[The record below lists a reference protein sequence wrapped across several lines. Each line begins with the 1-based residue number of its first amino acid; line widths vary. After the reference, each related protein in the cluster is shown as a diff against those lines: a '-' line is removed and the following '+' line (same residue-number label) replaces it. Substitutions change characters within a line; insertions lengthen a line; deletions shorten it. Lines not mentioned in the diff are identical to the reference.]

1 MYLRQLA
8 NSIQWSNAILF
19 DAVFVHA
26 LPHMQM
32 FLNEHRAAQH
42 LMCWMDI
49 EAFRGIPARNKHL
62 RNLRAQQL
70 REKYFT
76 RKYLLGPDSPA
87 SKEAQRQVWTYPPT
101 GTCKNAYTLS
111 KDKVEEDDNT
121 NERTHLYSE
130 YVLCK
135 IEQLLRGVYLDLHLA
150 TCMCI
155 YIAKVSKEQKST
167 TCYIHF
173 R

>member
-1 MYLRQLA
+1 MVEYGSYAREVNIDAQLHCIYFYLSMHSHTFL
-8 NSIQWSNAILF
+8 
-19 DAVFVHA
+19 
-26 LPHMQM
+26 QM

-87 SKEAQRQVWTYPPT
+87 SKEAQRQVWTDPP
-101 GTCKNAYTLS
+101 
-111 KDKVEEDDNT
+111 
-121 NERTHLYSE
+121 LYR
-130 YVLCK
+130 Y
-135 IEQLLRGVYLDLHLA
+135 
-150 TCMCI
+150 M
-155 YIAKVSKEQKST
+155 YIP
-167 TCYIHF
+167 
-173 R
+173 